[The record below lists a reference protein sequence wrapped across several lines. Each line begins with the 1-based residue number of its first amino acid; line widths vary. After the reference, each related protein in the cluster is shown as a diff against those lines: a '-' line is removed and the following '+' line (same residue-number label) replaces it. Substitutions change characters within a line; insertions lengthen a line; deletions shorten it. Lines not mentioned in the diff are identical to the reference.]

1 MYKHTV
7 ITNKWDIALM
17 VSIRVNNSQSH
28 QICLGRHFYHTCY
41 HTWWIFNFDQFEL
54 AHCILCWLLAT
65 WFKTCVLSQHVF
77 MDGIGNV
84 CGGECKWE
92 WEGSVA
98 PWVASLTC
106 NLSVLG
112 SNLIKG
118 YQETLLSLLST
129 G

>member
-54 AHCILCWLLAT
+54 HIASCADCWQSDL
-65 WFKTCVLSQHVF
+65 QHVYF
-77 MDGIGNV
+77 LSMCLWMVLEMFVEENAN
-84 CGGECKWE
+84 ENE
-92 WEGSVA
+92 RGSVV